1 VSETTRAFFWHD
13 FCWKAGNVKFFI
25 MDNHI
30 NPDILL
36 SDIVEAD
43 TEFIPLFTPEDER
56 RMNEEQLPDELPIMA
71 LRNAVLFPG
80 VMIPITVGR
89 KKTIHL
95 VKEAYKK
102 GLDIGVIAQRDARV
116 EEPQKNDLF
125 DVGTIAQVMKTLEMP
140 DGNTTVI
147 IQGKRRF
154 KLEEITETDPY
165 LKGRIMPFGDAQI
178 IPRDRQFK
186 ALIQSIKDMS
196 MQIVQK
202 SMVVPFEATF
212 AIKNIESPWFM
223 VNFIGSN
230 LVANMEDRQKL
241 LEISDITEFA
251 TTLLK
256 LLTNELQLVDLKQQI
271 QSKVKVDMDRQ
282 QREYFLNQQLR
293 TIQEELGGTP
303 NEQDVK
309 ELTQKASKKKWSK
322 EVAEVFDKEL
332 QKLQRMSPQAADY
345 GIQHNYL
352 EYLVELPWNEYT
364 KDNFDLE
371 HAQRVLDKDHFGLD
385 KIKDRIVE
393 HLAVLKL
400 KNDMKSPILCL
411 VGPPGVGKT
420 SLGKSIAKA
429 LGRKYIRMS
438 LGGVRDESELR
449 GHRKTYIGA
458 MPGRIIQNLKKAK
471 SSNPVFVLD
480 EIDKVSGNN
489 ISGDPQAAL
498 LEILDPE
505 QNNTFNDNFIELDYD
520 LSKVMFIA
528 TANNLQTIN
537 PALRDRMEIIDLNG
551 YLREEKYEIAKRH
564 LIPKQLKEHGLKSKD
579 VQFSGEM
586 IYKIIDDY
594 TREAGVRSLERKIAD
609 VIRKKAKAIVIGGD
623 YEKKVADDDL
633 KKALGV
639 PMHHDEEEVKH
650 TMPGVA
656 IGLAWTP
663 VGGEI
668 LSIEVS
674 LSRGRGVLNMTGN
687 LGDVMKESATIAYEF
702 IKAHANELKIN
713 PIVFEEWNV
722 HIHVPEGATPKDGP
736 SAGIT
741 MLTALTSAFTQRKV
755 RDSLAMTGEITLR
768 GRVLPVGGIQ
778 EKMLAAK
785 RNNVTDVILSRDN
798 ERDFMDIKKEY
809 IEGLQ
814 FHFVDNMLEVLNLA
828 LEKEQEVNSL
838 DYNKFLVD
846 SHKKVAG
853 FKV

>member
-1 VSETTRAFFWHD
+1 
-13 FCWKAGNVKFFI
+13 
-25 MDNHI
+25 MDNKI
-30 NPDILL
+30 NHEIIF
-36 SDIVEAD
+36 SDIIEAD
-43 TEFIPLFTPEDER
+43 TEYIPLFSPEDEK
-56 RMNEEQLPDELPIMA
+56 RMIDAQLPEELPIMA

-80 VMIPITVGR
+80 VVIPITVGR
-89 KKTIHL
+89 NKTIRL
-95 VKEAYKK
+95 VKDAYKK
-102 GLDIGVIAQRDARV
+102 GMDIGVITQRDAKV
-116 EEPQKNDLF
+116 EDPQQADLF
-125 DVGTIAQVMKTLEMP
+125 EIGTIAQVMKTLEMP

-154 KLEEITETDPY
+154 KLEEITETEPY
-165 LKGRIMPFGDAQI
+165 LRGRITPFGDNSPV
-178 IPRDRQFK
+178 PRDRQFK
-186 ALIQSIKDMS
+186 ALIQSIKDMA

-202 SMVVPFEATF
+202 SGAVPFEATF
-212 AIKNIESPWFM
+212 AIRNIESPWFM

-230 LVANMEDRQKL
+230 LVAKMEDRQKL
-241 LEISDITEFA
+241 LEINDITAFA
-251 TTLLK
+251 NQLLK
-256 LLTNELQLVDLKQQI
+256 LLNNEMQMVDLKQQI
-271 QSKVKVDMDRQ
+271 QSKVKTDLDKQ
-282 QREYFLNQQLR
+282 QREYLLNQQLR

-309 ELTQKASKKKWSK
+309 DLKAKAAKKKWSK

-332 QKLQRMSPQAADY
+332 QKLQRMNPQAADY
-345 GIQHNYL
+345 GVQHNYL

-371 HAQRVLDKDHFGLD
+371 HAQKVLDKDHFGLD

-471 SSNPVFVLD
+471 SSNPVFILD

-489 ISGDPQAAL
+489 INGDPQAAL

-528 TANNLQTIN
+528 TANNLQTIH

-551 YLREEKYEIAKRH
+551 YLREEKYQIAKRH

-579 VQFSGEM
+579 VVFSEKI

-594 TREAGVRSLERKIAD
+594 TREAGVRNLERKIAD

-623 YEKKVADDDL
+623 YDKKVTEDDL

-650 TMPGVA
+650 AMPGVA

-674 LSRGRGVLNMTGN
+674 LSRGHGQLNMTGN

-741 MLTALTSAFTQRKV
+741 MLTALTSAFTQRRVK
-755 RDSLAMTGEITLR
+755 DKLAMTGEITLR

-785 RNNVTDVILSRDN
+785 RNDVTDVILSRDN
-798 ERDFMDIKKEY
+798 ERDFMDIKPEY

-814 FHFVDNMLEVLNLA
+814 FHFVDNMLEVLDLA

-846 SHKKVAG
+846 SHRKVTG
-853 FKV
+853 FKA

>member
-1 VSETTRAFFWHD
+1 
-13 FCWKAGNVKFFI
+13 
-25 MDNHI
+25 MDNQI
-30 NPDILL
+30 NHDIIL
-36 SDIVEAD
+36 SDIIEAD
-43 TEFIPLFTPEDER
+43 TEYIPLFSPEDEK
-56 RMNEEQLPDELPIMA
+56 RMIDAQLPEELPVMA

-80 VMIPITVGR
+80 VVIPITVGR
-89 KKTIHL
+89 NKTIRL
-95 VKEAYKK
+95 VKDAYKK
-102 GLDIGVIAQRDARV
+102 GMDIGVITQRDAKV
-116 EEPQKNDLF
+116 EDPQQADLF
-125 DVGTIAQVMKTLEMP
+125 EIGTIAQVMKTLEMP

-154 KLEEITETDPY
+154 RLEEITATEPY
-165 LKGRIMPFGDAQI
+165 LRGRITPFGDSSPV
-178 IPRDRQFK
+178 PRDRQFK
-186 ALIQSIKDMS
+186 ALIQSIKDMA

-202 SMVVPFEATF
+202 SGAVPFEATF
-212 AIKNIESPWFM
+212 AIRNIESPWFM
-223 VNFIGSN
+223 VNFIASN
-230 LVANMEDRQKL
+230 LVAKMEDRQKL
-241 LEISDITEFA
+241 LEINDITKFA
-251 TTLLK
+251 NELLK
-256 LLTNELQLVDLKQQI
+256 FLNKEMQMVDLKQQI
-271 QSKVKVDMDRQ
+271 QSKVKTDLDKQ
-282 QREYFLNQQLR
+282 QREYLLNQQLR

-309 ELTQKASKKKWSK
+309 ELTQKAAKKKWSK
-322 EVAEVFDKEL
+322 EVADVFNKEL
-332 QKLQRMSPQAADY
+332 QKLQRMNPQQADY

-371 HAQRVLDKDHFGLD
+371 HAQKVLDKDHFGLE

-400 KNDMKSPILCL
+400 KNDMKAPILCL

-471 SSNPVFVLD
+471 SSNPVFILD

-489 ISGDPQAAL
+489 INGDPQAAL
-498 LEILDPE
+498 LEVLDPE

-528 TANNLQTIN
+528 TANNLQTIH

-579 VQFSGEM
+579 VTFSESI

-594 TREAGVRSLERKIAD
+594 TREAGVRNLERKIAD
-609 VIRKKAKAIVIGGD
+609 VIRKKAKAIVVGGE
-623 YEKKVADDDL
+623 YEKKVTEDDL

-674 LSRGRGVLNMTGN
+674 LSRGRGALNMTGN

-741 MLTALTSAFTQRKV
+741 MLTALTSALTQRRVK
-755 RDSLAMTGEITLR
+755 DKLAMTGEITLR

-809 IEGLQ
+809 VEGLQ
-814 FHFVDNMLEVLNLA
+814 FHFVDNMLEVLDLA

-853 FKV
+853 FKA

>member
-1 VSETTRAFFWHD
+1 
-13 FCWKAGNVKFFI
+13 
-25 MDNHI
+25 MDNQI
-30 NPDILL
+30 NHDIIL
-36 SDIVEAD
+36 SDIIEAD
-43 TEFIPLFTPEDER
+43 TEYIPLFSPEDEK
-56 RMNEEQLPDELPIMA
+56 RMIDAQLPEELPVMA

-80 VMIPITVGR
+80 VVIPITVGR
-89 KKTIHL
+89 NKTIRL
-95 VKEAYKK
+95 VKDAYKK
-102 GLDIGVIAQRDARV
+102 GMDIGVITQRDAKV
-116 EEPQKNDLF
+116 EDPQQADLF
-125 DVGTIAQVMKTLEMP
+125 EIGTIAQVMKTLEMP

-154 KLEEITETDPY
+154 RLEEITATEPY
-165 LKGRIMPFGDAQI
+165 LRGRITPFGDSSPV
-178 IPRDRQFK
+178 PRDRQFK
-186 ALIQSIKDMS
+186 ALIQSIKDMA

-202 SMVVPFEATF
+202 SGAVPFEATF
-212 AIKNIESPWFM
+212 AIRNIESPWFM
-223 VNFIGSN
+223 VNFIASN
-230 LVANMEDRQKL
+230 LVAKMEDRQKL
-241 LEISDITEFA
+241 LEINDITKFA
-251 TTLLK
+251 NELLK
-256 LLTNELQLVDLKQQI
+256 FLNKEMQMVDLKQQI
-271 QSKVKVDMDRQ
+271 QSKVKTDLDKQ
-282 QREYFLNQQLR
+282 QREYLLNQQLR

-303 NEQDVK
+303 NEQDIK
-309 ELTQKASKKKWSK
+309 ELTQKAAKKKWSK
-322 EVAEVFDKEL
+322 EVADVFNKEL
-332 QKLQRMSPQAADY
+332 QKLQRMNPQQADY

-371 HAQRVLDKDHFGLD
+371 HAQKVLDKDHFGLE

-400 KNDMKSPILCL
+400 KNDMKAPILCL

-471 SSNPVFVLD
+471 SSNPVFILD

-489 ISGDPQAAL
+489 INGDPQAAL

-528 TANNLQTIN
+528 TANNLQTIH

-579 VQFSGEM
+579 VTFSEM
-586 IYKIIDDY
+586 IIYKIIDDY
-594 TREAGVRSLERKIAD
+594 TREAGVRNLERKIAD

-623 YEKKVADDDL
+623 YEKKVTEDDL

-674 LSRGRGVLNMTGN
+674 LSRGRGALNMTGN

-741 MLTALTSAFTQRKV
+741 MLTALTSAFTQRRVK
-755 RDSLAMTGEITLR
+755 DKLAMTGEITLR

-814 FHFVDNMLEVLNLA
+814 FHFVDNMLEVLDLA

-853 FKV
+853 FKS

>member
-1 VSETTRAFFWHD
+1 
-13 FCWKAGNVKFFI
+13 
-25 MDNHI
+25 MDNQI
-30 NPDILL
+30 NHDIIL
-36 SDIVEAD
+36 SDIIEAD
-43 TEFIPLFTPEDER
+43 TEYIPLFSPEDEK
-56 RMNEEQLPDELPIMA
+56 RMIDAQLPEELPVMA

-80 VMIPITVGR
+80 VVIPITVGR
-89 KKTIHL
+89 NKTIRL
-95 VKEAYKK
+95 VKDAYKK
-102 GLDIGVIAQRDARV
+102 GMDIGVITQRDAKV
-116 EEPQKNDLF
+116 EDPQQADLF
-125 DVGTIAQVMKTLEMP
+125 EIGTIAQVMKTLEMP

-154 KLEEITETDPY
+154 RLEEITATEPY
-165 LKGRIMPFGDAQI
+165 LRGRITPFGDSSPV
-178 IPRDRQFK
+178 PRDRQFK
-186 ALIQSIKDMS
+186 ALIQSIKDMA

-202 SMVVPFEATF
+202 SGAVPFEATF
-212 AIKNIESPWFM
+212 AIRNIESPWFM
-223 VNFIGSN
+223 VNFIASN
-230 LVANMEDRQKL
+230 LVAKMEDRQKL
-241 LEISDITEFA
+241 LEINDITKFA
-251 TTLLK
+251 NELLK
-256 LLTNELQLVDLKQQI
+256 FLNKEMQMVDLKQQI
-271 QSKVKVDMDRQ
+271 QSKVKTDLDKQ
-282 QREYFLNQQLR
+282 QREYLLNQQLR

-303 NEQDVK
+303 NEQDIK
-309 ELTQKASKKKWSK
+309 ELTQKAAKKKWSK
-322 EVAEVFDKEL
+322 EVADVFNKEL
-332 QKLQRMSPQAADY
+332 QKLQRMNPQQADY

-371 HAQRVLDKDHFGLD
+371 HAQKVLDKDHFGLE

-400 KNDMKSPILCL
+400 KNDMKAPILCL

-471 SSNPVFVLD
+471 SSNPVFILD

-489 ISGDPQAAL
+489 INGDPQAAL
-498 LEILDPE
+498 LEVLDPE

-528 TANNLQTIN
+528 TANNLQTIH

-579 VQFSGEM
+579 VTFSESI

-594 TREAGVRSLERKIAD
+594 TREAGVRNLERKIAD
-609 VIRKKAKAIVIGGD
+609 VIRKKAKAIVVGGE
-623 YEKKVADDDL
+623 YEKKVTEDDL

-674 LSRGRGVLNMTGN
+674 LSRGRGALNMTGN

-702 IKAHANELKIN
+702 IKSHANELKIN

-741 MLTALTSAFTQRKV
+741 MLTALTSALTQRRVK
-755 RDSLAMTGEITLR
+755 DKLAMTGEITLR

-814 FHFVDNMLEVLNLA
+814 FHFVDNMLEVLDLA

-846 SHKKVAG
+846 SHKKIAG
-853 FKV
+853 FKTSMGNGKQK

>member
-1 VSETTRAFFWHD
+1 
-13 FCWKAGNVKFFI
+13 
-25 MDNHI
+25 MDNKI
-30 NPDILL
+30 NHEIIV
-36 SDIVEAD
+36 SDIIEAD
-43 TEFIPLFTPEDER
+43 TEYIPLFSPEDEK
-56 RMNEEQLPDELPIMA
+56 RMIDAQLPEELPIMA

-80 VMIPITVGR
+80 VVIPITVGR
-89 KKTIHL
+89 NKTIRL
-95 VKEAYKK
+95 VKDAYKK
-102 GLDIGVIAQRDARV
+102 GMDIGVITQRDAKV
-116 EEPQKNDLF
+116 EEPQQADLF
-125 DVGTIAQVMKTLEMP
+125 EIGTIAQVMKTLEMP

-154 KLEEITETDPY
+154 KLEEITATEPY
-165 LKGRIMPFGDAQI
+165 LRGRITPFGDNSSV
-178 IPRDRQFK
+178 PRDRQFK
-186 ALIQSIKDMS
+186 ALIQSIKDMA

-202 SMVVPFEATF
+202 SGAVPFEATF
-212 AIKNIESPWFM
+212 AIRNIESPWFM

-230 LVANMEDRQKL
+230 LVAKMEDRQKL
-241 LEISDITEFA
+241 LEINDITKFA
-251 TTLLK
+251 NELLK
-256 LLTNELQLVDLKQQI
+256 LLNNEMQMVDLKQQI
-271 QSKVKVDMDRQ
+271 QSKVKTDLDKQ
-282 QREYFLNQQLR
+282 QREYLLNQQLR

-309 ELTQKASKKKWSK
+309 DLKAKAAKKKWSK

-332 QKLQRMSPQAADY
+332 QKLQRMNPQAADY
-345 GIQHNYL
+345 GVQHNYL

-371 HAQRVLDKDHFGLD
+371 HAQKVLDKDHFGLE

-400 KNDMKSPILCL
+400 KNDMKAPILCL

-489 ISGDPQAAL
+489 INGDPQAAL

-528 TANNLQTIN
+528 TANNLQTIH

-579 VQFSGEM
+579 VVFSEE
-586 IYKIIDDY
+586 IVYKIIDDY

-623 YEKKVADDDL
+623 YEKKVTEDDL

-674 LSRGRGVLNMTGN
+674 LSRGRGALNMTGN

-741 MLTALTSAFTQRKV
+741 MLTALTSAFTQRRVK
-755 RDSLAMTGEITLR
+755 DKLAMTGEITLR

-785 RNNVTDVILSRDN
+785 RNAVTDVILSRDN

-814 FHFVDNMLEVLNLA
+814 FHFVDNMLEVLDLA
-828 LEKEQEVNSL
+828 LEKEQEVNAL

-846 SHKKVAG
+846 SHRKITG
-853 FKV
+853 FKS

>member
-1 VSETTRAFFWHD
+1 
-13 FCWKAGNVKFFI
+13 
-25 MDNHI
+25 MDNQI
-30 NPDILL
+30 NHDIIL
-36 SDIVEAD
+36 SDIIEAD
-43 TEFIPLFTPEDER
+43 TEYIPLFSPEDEK
-56 RMNEEQLPDELPIMA
+56 RMIDAQLPEELPVMA

-80 VMIPITVGR
+80 VVIPITVGR
-89 KKTIHL
+89 NKTIRL
-95 VKEAYKK
+95 VKDAYKK
-102 GLDIGVIAQRDARV
+102 GMDIGVITQRDAKV
-116 EEPQKNDLF
+116 EDPQQADLF
-125 DVGTIAQVMKTLEMP
+125 EIGTIAQVMKTLEMP

-154 KLEEITETDPY
+154 RLEEITATEPY
-165 LKGRIMPFGDAQI
+165 LRGRITPFGDSSPV
-178 IPRDRQFK
+178 PRDRQFK
-186 ALIQSIKDMS
+186 ALIQSIKDMA

-202 SMVVPFEATF
+202 SGAVPFEATF
-212 AIKNIESPWFM
+212 AIRNIESPWFM
-223 VNFIGSN
+223 VNFIASN
-230 LVANMEDRQKL
+230 LVAKMEDRQKL
-241 LEISDITEFA
+241 LEINDITKFA
-251 TTLLK
+251 NELLK
-256 LLTNELQLVDLKQQI
+256 FLNKEMQMVDLKQQI
-271 QSKVKVDMDRQ
+271 QSKVKTDLDKQ
-282 QREYFLNQQLR
+282 QREYLLNQQLR

-322 EVAEVFDKEL
+322 EVADVFNKEL
-332 QKLQRMSPQAADY
+332 QKLQRMNPQQADY

-371 HAQRVLDKDHFGLD
+371 HAQKVLDKDHFGLE

-400 KNDMKSPILCL
+400 KNDMKAPILCL

-471 SSNPVFVLD
+471 SSNPVFILD

-489 ISGDPQAAL
+489 INGDPQAAL

-528 TANNLQTIN
+528 TANNLQTIH

-564 LIPKQLKEHGLKSKD
+564 LIPKQLKEHGLKAKD
-579 VQFSGEM
+579 VTFSESI

-594 TREAGVRSLERKIAD
+594 TREAGVRNLERKIAD
-609 VIRKKAKAIVIGGD
+609 VIRKKAKAIVVGGE
-623 YEKKVADDDL
+623 YEKKVTEDDL

-674 LSRGRGVLNMTGN
+674 LSRGRGALNMTGN

-741 MLTALTSAFTQRKV
+741 MLTALTSALTQRRVK
-755 RDSLAMTGEITLR
+755 DKLAMTGEITLR

-785 RNNVTDVILSRDN
+785 RNDVTDVILSRDN

-809 IEGLQ
+809 VEGLQ
-814 FHFVDNMLEVLNLA
+814 FHFVDNMLEVLDLA

-846 SHKKVAG
+846 SHRKITG
-853 FKV
+853 FKS